1 MNNSNICILILSTQ
15 AESYKVFI
23 EAIQNSWFKDATD
36 KGFRVFFYS
45 GGHADNYI
53 YNNSEIRVTEDDS
66 IHNCYRKFVSAKEV
80 LLASF
85 PEIELIYRTNLSSY
99 IDVANFSKYV
109 KKCSFGVDSYHGLQG
124 GANLWSEIVYRN
136 KLLHLFFK
144 YLKIGPEIK
153 FFSGAGFFIGIKSC
167 NSLSVEVS
175 TKYLIDDVEIGR
187 QIQSFKN
194 HDVNYERI
202 HITDSYVKLK
212 KEKFND
218 LLNNG
223 LLFHYKFKT
232 SNRDEDAANIARFS
246 NVELRNKFLTI

>member
-45 GGHADNYI
+45 GGHEDNYI

-80 LLASF
+80 LIASF
-85 PEIELIYRTNLSSY
+85 PEIEVIYRTNLSSY
-99 IDVANFSKYV
+99 IDVATFSKYIN
-109 KKCSFGVDSYHGLQG
+109 KCSFEIYSYHGLQG
-124 GANLWSEIVYRN
+124 EANLWSEIFYKN
-136 KLLHLFFK
+136 KLIHLAFK
-144 YLKIGPEIK
+144 YLKLGPEIK
-153 FFSGAGFFIGIKSC
+153 FFSGAGFFIGIELC
-167 NSLSVEVS
+167 NSLSFDDS
-175 TKYLIDDVEIGR
+175 KNYLIDDVEIGR
-187 QIQSFKN
+187 QLQSFKN

-202 HITDSYVKLK
+202 HITDSYFKLK
-212 KEKFND
+212 KEK
-218 LLNNG
+218 LSYLINNG

-232 SNRDEDAANIARFS
+232 SDRSEDAANIARFS